1 MYIVTTALVN
11 HFQIFQIIQET
22 NDPIILV
29 LEVDHQ
35 NKEIHENS
43 HKTDIVDQIVKIIK
57 IETTLHD
64 QIQTE
69 EICLIPVPIHL
80 LGIDTF
86 RTID

>member
-11 HFQIFQIIQET
+11 HFQIFQIIPET

-29 LEVDHQ
+29 IEVDHQ
-35 NKEIHENS
+35 NKEIHEIS
-43 HKTDIVDQIVKIIK
+43 HKKDIVDQIVKIIK
-57 IETTLHD
+57 IETTIHD

-69 EICLIPVPIHL
+69 EICLIPISIHL
-80 LGIDTF
+80 LGIDTI